1 MAYYTVTGIMKRGLP
16 VLLVAAIISITA
28 GQLLHAGQDLLLA
41 YPVLLILIPPLIKVG
56 GDTGSIL
63 GARLSSAFHLGL
75 VEPAG
80 GVVVR
85 NNIIACL
92 VIGCVSCLV
101 LSVTVWAAAILL
113 SIDVVYGLLLKI
125 TVIAG
130 CIEMVVVFAATII
143 IAFVSHRHGLDPDD
157 VVIPLITAIGDIVG
171 IVAVFIAA
179 WVVV

>member
-1 MAYYTVTGIMKRGLP
+1 MAYYTVTGIMRRGLP

-28 GQLLHAGQDLLLA
+28 GQLLHAGQDMLLDF
-41 YPVLLILIPPLIKVG
+41 PVLLILIPPLIKVG

-75 VEPAG
+75 AEPVG

-85 NNIIACL
+85 NNIMACL
-92 VIGCVSCLV
+92 MIGCVSCVV
-101 LSVTVWAAAILL
+101 LSVAVWAAAILL
-113 SIDVVYGLLLKI
+113 NIDVAYGLLLKI

-130 CIEMVVVFAATII
+130 CIEMVVVFAATIG
-143 IAFVSHRHGLDPDD
+143 IAFVAHRHGLDPDD

-171 IVAVFIAA
+171 IVAVFVAA
-179 WVVV
+179 WMMV